1 MKRAHVVASLLVG
14 ALLYSGSALA
24 QTPQVIS
31 VPISNPGEPIT
42 LEISILSAKIH
53 VYGED
58 RDDVEF
64 EVSVS
69 DGRRQI
75 ITPSGPKP
83 LAGAGYELEIDEED
97 NYISL
102 DTDWRA
108 NNVTVTARVPRNA
121 NLILETVND
130 GEVLAQNVAG
140 NLQLENTN
148 GPVTARNIRG
158 SIIAESVNDVIDVSF
173 DALSSDAPTSMTT
186 INGDLRIAIPE
197 DAGVQLHL
205 DTGMGEIYSD
215 FEVDVQPSQPVIER
229 EEDNDGIE
237 VRIESVIVANING
250 GGPIV
255 RLKTLHGDINI
266 AKRDD

>member
-14 ALLYSGSALA
+14 ALLCSGSALA

-108 NNVTVTARVPRNA
+108 NNVRELKNVVERSVFRWHRLEEPIEEVIIDPFASISGPEWDHVVIPIDIPAGATWMTVQA
-121 NLILETVND
+121 L
-130 GEVLAQNVAG
+130 
-140 NLQLENTN
+140 
-148 GPVTARNIRG
+148 
-158 SIIAESVNDVIDVSF
+158 SVNDETNNLPASFSWMAAAMSLPEPYCGDGYGNYEAGEYCDDGNLDEDDGCSSSCTEVYCGDGTTDGSEDHCGFLSVLGLAQDVGC
-173 DALSSDAPTSMTT
+173 DDP
-186 INGDLRIAIPE
+186 RI
-197 DAGVQLHL
+197 G
-205 DTGMGEIYSD
+205 
-215 FEVDVQPSQPVIER
+215 
-229 EEDNDGIE
+229 
-237 VRIESVIVANING
+237 
-250 GGPIV
+250 
-255 RLKTLHGDINI
+255 
-266 AKRDD
+266 

>member
-1 MKRAHVVASLLVG
+1 MKRAHIVSSLLIGVLLSSG
-14 ALLYSGSALA
+14 AARA
-24 QTPQVIS
+24 QAPQVIS

-42 LEISILSAKIH
+42 LDISILSAKIH

-58 RDDVEF
+58 RDDAEF

-83 LAGAGYELEIDEED
+83 LSGAGYELEIDEED
-97 NYISL
+97 NFISV

-108 NNVTVTARVPRNA
+108 NKVAVTARVPRNA
-121 NLILETVND
+121 NLILDTVND
-130 GEVLAQNVAG
+130 GEILVQDIQG

-148 GPVTARNIRG
+148 GPITARNISG
-158 SIIAESVNDVIDVSF
+158 SLIAESVNDVIDVSF
-173 DALSSDAPTSMTT
+173 DALSADAPTSMATL
-186 INGDLRIAIPE
+186 NGDLRIAIR
-197 DAGVQLHL
+197 DGAGVQLHL
-205 DTGMGEIYSD
+205 DTGNGEIYSD
-215 FEVDVQPSQPVIER
+215 FEVDVQPSQPIVER
-229 EEDNDGIE
+229 EEDDDGIE

-250 GGPIV
+250 GGPVV

>member
-1 MKRAHVVASLLVG
+1 MRNTLTVG
-14 ALLYSGSALA
+14 LISSALLWGSAALA
-24 QTPQVIS
+24 QAPQVIS
-31 VPISNPGEPIT
+31 VPVSNPGEPIT

-53 VYGED
+53 VFGED
-58 RDDVEF
+58 REDAEF

-83 LAGAGYELEIDEED
+83 LSGAGYELEIDEED

-108 NNVTVTARVPRNA
+108 NKVAVVARVPRNA
-121 NLILETVND
+121 NLILDTVND
-130 GEVLAQNVAG
+130 GEILVQDIVG
-140 NLQLENTN
+140 SLQLENTN
-148 GPVTARNIRG
+148 GPITARNVSG
-158 SIIAESVNDVIDVSF
+158 SLIAESVNEVIDVSF
-173 DALSSDAPTSMTT
+173 DALSADEPTSMTT
-186 INGDLRIAIPE
+186 LNGDLRIAIPE
-197 DAGVQLHL
+197 SAGVQLHL

-215 FEVDVQPSQPVIER
+215 FEVEVQPTQPIVQR
-229 EEDNDGIE
+229 EEDEDGIE
-237 VRIESVIVANING
+237 VRIESVIVADING

-255 RLKTLHGDINI
+255 RLKTLHGDISI